1 MHPPEGYTS
10 WGELA
15 IECIAL
21 TFALAAILA
30 AAQIATLAEQV
41 PV

>member
-1 MHPPEGYTS
+1 MRPPDGYTS

-15 IECIAL
+15 IECIAFL
-21 TFALAAILA
+21 FAMAALIGAAAIGSLH
-30 AAQIATLAEQV
+30 TGW

>member
-1 MHPPEGYTS
+1 MKLPNGYTS

-21 TFALAAILA
+21 TFALAALIGA
-30 AAQIATLAEQV
+30 AAIGSLHQGW

>member
-1 MHPPEGYTS
+1 MRPPDGYAT
-10 WGELA
+10 WRELA

-21 TFALAAILA
+21 TFALAALLG

>member
-1 MHPPEGYTS
+1 MHPPDGYT
-10 WGELA
+10 WGSLA

-21 TFALAAILA
+21 TFALAALIA